1 MISSLV
7 IVNNI
12 FELRIQ
18 NGRIMIHF
26 GLKYKLRK
34 ILYMVLLVQN

>member
-26 GLKYKLRK
+26 G
-34 ILYMVLLVQN
+34 

>member
-18 NGRIMIHF
+18 NGRIMFHF
-26 GLKYKLRK
+26 G
-34 ILYMVLLVQN
+34 